1 MKYFKASEFDSPD
14 QPGTGDKMNPE
25 FLEMLDNAREIAGVP
40 FIITSGYRTETHNAL
55 VGGVDSSAH
64 TRGFAA
70 DIACRDSKSRYNI
83 INSLQAAGFNRIG
96 IASTFIHTDNDPD
109 KPSEVI
115 WVY

>member
-1 MKYFKASEFDSPD
+1 MKYFKIEEFSSPD
-14 QPGTGDKMNPE
+14 QPGSGDKMNPE
-25 FLEMLDNAREIAGVP
+25 FLEMLDKAREIAGVP
-40 FIITSGYRTETHNAL
+40 FIITSGYRTEDHNAL

-96 IASTFIHTDNDPD
+96 ISGIFIHVDSDPE

-115 WVY
+115 WTY